1 MVWIIVIDIW
11 SQVCSPEAFR
21 VTLLLNFLFRAQVL
35 GIPGLS
41 KGIAT
46 LHNGQHAYA
55 IYKKLHAF
63 MDKPSV
69 AS

>member
-1 MVWIIVIDIW
+1 M
-11 SQVCSPEAFR
+11 CSLEAFR
-21 VTLLLNFLFRAQVL
+21 VTLLFDFLSRAKVL
-35 GIPGLS
+35 GFSSLS

-46 LHNGQHAYA
+46 LHTSQHANP
-55 IYKKLHAF
+55 IHQKLHAF